1 MCLALCVL
9 CCPCMFATWCNVYRA
24 LTADRYSDIDDK
36 HNKVVAQVIQG
47 LTNRKFEPAVFKSMS
62 ECGICMV
69 EYTESDEITPLPCN
83 VNHYFHSECLRTW
96 LNEK

>member
-1 MCLALCVL
+1 M
-9 CCPCMFATWCNVYRA
+9 
-24 LTADRYSDIDDK
+24 
-36 HNKVVAQVIQG
+36 IQG

-83 VNHYFHSECLRTW
+83 VNHYFHSECFKTW
-96 LNEK
+96 LNEKQECPLCRTQIDATKLEEFAGKLD